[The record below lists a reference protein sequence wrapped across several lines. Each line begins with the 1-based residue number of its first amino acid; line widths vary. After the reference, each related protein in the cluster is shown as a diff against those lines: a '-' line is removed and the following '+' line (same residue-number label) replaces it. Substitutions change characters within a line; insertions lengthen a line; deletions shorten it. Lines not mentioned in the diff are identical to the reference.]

1 MNNFIVAGIG
11 GQGIITC
18 SKLILETALE
28 KGYEVRSTET
38 IGMAQRGGSVL
49 SHVRIGKN
57 VYSPFI
63 PKGMVDEIIS
73 MDYKEAIRYQSHLKL
88 SGTIETIIDDK
99 IQNYNF
105 PVCLRQDINVKCYE
119 IEKAWKEIGSKKSVN
134 IILLGIVFS
143 DDRYAITHKDIEETI
158 TRRFNG
164 EIRQMNLEALNLGVF
179 IGQKGSY

>member
-49 SHVRIGKN
+49 SHIRIGKK

-63 PKGMVDEIIS
+63 PKGIADEIIS
-73 MDYKEAIRYQSHLKL
+73 MDYKEAIRYQSYLKL
-88 SGTIETIIDDK
+88 SGTIETIVDDK
-99 IQNYNF
+99 IQNYNS
-105 PVCLRQDINVKCYE
+105 PICLRQDINVKCYD
-119 IEKAWKEIGSKKSVN
+119 IEKAWKEIGSKKNAN
-134 IILLGIVFS
+134 IILLGIVFFS
-143 DDRYAITHKDIEETI
+143 DRYVISNKDIEKTI
-158 TRRFNG
+158 ARRFSG
-164 EIRQMNLEALNLGVF
+164 EICKMNLKALNLGAS
-179 IGQKGSY
+179 IAQKGSC